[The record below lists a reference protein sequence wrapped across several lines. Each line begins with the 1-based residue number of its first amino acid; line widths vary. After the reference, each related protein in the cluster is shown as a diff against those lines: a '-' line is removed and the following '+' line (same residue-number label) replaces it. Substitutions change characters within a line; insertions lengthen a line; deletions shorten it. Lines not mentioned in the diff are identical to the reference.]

1 MFTPLNEIRMVPKI
15 EAKSWNPTLEREI
28 LKKWESDDT
37 YNFSVESD
45 KSPFVIDTPPPYPSG
60 RPWHLG
66 AAAHYA
72 QIDMIARFARM
83 SGQNVLFPIG
93 IDRNGLPVEIYT
105 EKKYKIR
112 MRKME
117 RERFLDLCKV
127 ALDDLEAE
135 MIRIMKDMG
144 LSCNFD
150 QYYRTDSDEFR
161 SLTQNTF
168 IDLWKRRLVYLATR
182 PNNFCADC
190 GTTIADAEIVY
201 EDLPAKLAHMY
212 FKVRETTEKIV
223 IASTRPELL
232 FACQCVIVNPQDE
245 RYAKFHGKY
254 VEIPIFR
261 REVKVLPHH
270 SAKQEF
276 GSGAVMVCSYGD
288 QNDVQVFR
296 ELGLSEIVAI
306 NPNGITTAAA
316 GPYSNLTLKEAR
328 AKIIEDLNSAGFLEK
343 VEDILHR
350 TPLCERSKT
359 PIEIIPLE
367 DYYLKQIEFIPKLKT
382 LAEKMNFYP
391 PMHKQILINWL
402 NSISIDWPISRRRFY
417 GTEIPV
423 WYCNN
428 CKTPNIPDPTLT
440 DRYYR
445 PWKER
450 PPFEKCMAC
459 NCTDFTGE
467 DRIFDTWMDSS
478 ITPLYITRYKRD
490 QRFHKYT
497 YPATIRPQAKDIIR
511 TWLHY
516 SMLRCFQLTDKMPW
530 SMAWIMGFGVDER
543 GEKMSKSKGN
553 VIDPFP
559 IIHQYGADA
568 FRLWSASEGNLGY
581 DFRCSEQRIAGS
593 KNFLS
598 KLWNIGRFIS
608 SFEIPT
614 RAPSELFI
622 TDRWIISELSRLVEQ
637 CKAGYNNLNF
647 FVPSN
652 AIREFTRNLFAAH
665 YIEMVKARA
674 YEKEE
679 SNGHKSASF
688 TLHRCLYTILLL
700 LAPICPFITEELWT
714 KIYSTTSIHTEH
726 LPELLPGEDNQE
738 LCKYTG
744 PITEFNSEVWNKK
757 KETILEK
764 TGKALSLRDPIHI
777 SVPSEL
783 EPFKTDLQLMHNLT
797 GL

>member
-15 EAKSWNPTLEREI
+15 EAKSWNPTLEMEI

-60 RPWHLG
+60 RPWHIG

-83 SGQNVLFPIG
+83 SGKNVLFPIG

-127 ALDDLEAE
+127 ALDDLETE

-201 EDLPAKLAHMY
+201 EDLPAKLAYMW
-212 FKVRETTEKIV
+212 FKVSETTEKIV

-245 RYAKFHGKY
+245 RYVKFHGKH

-328 AKIIEDLNSAGFLEK
+328 AKIIEDLNSAGLLEK

-359 PIEIIPLE
+359 PVEIIPLE

-382 LAEKMNFYP
+382 LADKMNFYP

-402 NSISIDWPISRRRFY
+402 NSITIDWPISRRRFY

-428 CKTPNIPDPTLT
+428 CRTPNIPDSTLT

-478 ITPLYITRYKRD
+478 ITPLFITKYKRD
-490 QRFHKYT
+490 QKFHKYT
-497 YPATIRPQAKDIIR
+497 YPTTIRPQAKDIIR

-530 SMAWIMGFGVDER
+530 SRAWIMGFGVDER

-608 SFEIPT
+608 SFDVPT
-614 RAPSELFI
+614 GAPTELFI
-622 TDRWIISELSRLVEQ
+622 TDQWIVSELSRLVEQ
-637 CKAGYNNLNF
+637 CKAGYSNLNF

-665 YIEMVKARA
+665 YIEMVKSRA

-679 SNGHKSASF
+679 SIGHKSAIF
-688 TLHRCLYTILLL
+688 TLHRCLSTILLL
-700 LAPICPFITEELWT
+700 LAPICPYITEELWT
-714 KIYSTTSIHTEH
+714 KIYSTASVHTEH
-726 LPELLPGEDNQE
+726 LPELLPGEDNRE

-757 KETILEK
+757 KETVLEK

-777 SVPSEL
+777 SVPNEL
-783 EPFKTDLQLMHNLT
+783 ELFKSDLQLMHNLT

>member
-15 EAKSWNPTLEREI
+15 EAKSWNPTLEMEI

-60 RPWHLG
+60 RPWHIG

-83 SGQNVLFPIG
+83 SGKNVLFPIG

-201 EDLPAKLAHMY
+201 EDLPAKLAYMW
-212 FKVRETTEKIV
+212 FKVSETTEKIV

-245 RYAKFHGKY
+245 RYVKFHGKH

-328 AKIIEDLNSAGFLEK
+328 AKIIEDLNSAGLLEK

-359 PIEIIPLE
+359 PVEIIPLE

-382 LAEKMNFYP
+382 LADKMNFYP
-391 PMHKQILINWL
+391 PMHKQTLINWL
-402 NSISIDWPISRRRFY
+402 NSITIDWPISRRRFY

-428 CKTPNIPDPTLT
+428 CRTPNIPDSTLT

-478 ITPLYITRYKRD
+478 ITPLFITKYKRD
-490 QRFHKYT
+490 QKFHKYT
-497 YPATIRPQAKDIIR
+497 YPTTIRPQAKDIIR

-530 SMAWIMGFGVDER
+530 SRAWIMGFGVDER

-608 SFEIPT
+608 SFDVPT
-614 RAPSELFI
+614 GAPTELFI
-622 TDRWIISELSRLVEQ
+622 TDQWIVSELSRLVEQ
-637 CKAGYNNLNF
+637 CKAGYSNLNF

-665 YIEMVKARA
+665 YIEMVKSRA

-679 SNGHKSASF
+679 SIGHKSAIF
-688 TLHRCLYTILLL
+688 TLHRCLSTILLL
-700 LAPICPFITEELWT
+700 LAPICPYITEELWT
-714 KIYSTTSIHTEH
+714 KIYSTASVHTEH
-726 LPELLPGEDNQE
+726 LPELLPGEDNRE

-757 KETILEK
+757 KETVLEK

-777 SVPSEL
+777 SVPNEL
-783 EPFKTDLQLMHNLT
+783 ELFKSDLQLMHNLT

>member
-1 MFTPLNEIRMVPKI
+1 MFAPLNEIRMVPKI
-15 EAKSWNPTLEREI
+15 EAKSWNPTLEMEI

-60 RPWHLG
+60 RPWHIG

-201 EDLPAKLAHMY
+201 EDLPAKLAYMH

-245 RYAKFHGKY
+245 RYVKFHGKY

-382 LAEKMNFYP
+382 LADKMNFYP

-402 NSISIDWPISRRRFY
+402 NSITIDWPISRRRFY

-428 CKTPNIPDPTLT
+428 CRTPNIPDSTLT

-478 ITPLYITRYKRD
+478 ITPLFITKYKRD
-490 QRFHKYT
+490 QKFHKYT
-497 YPATIRPQAKDIIR
+497 YPTTIRPQAKDIIR

-530 SMAWIMGFGVDER
+530 SRAWIMGFGVDER

-608 SFEIPT
+608 SFDVPT
-614 RAPSELFI
+614 GAPAELFI
-622 TDRWIISELSRLVEQ
+622 TDRWIVSELSRLVEQ
-637 CKAGYNNLNF
+637 CKAGYSNLNF

-665 YIEMVKARA
+665 YIEMVKSRA
-674 YEKEE
+674 YEIEE
-679 SNGHKSASF
+679 SIGHKSAIF
-688 TLHRCLYTILLL
+688 TLHRCLSTILLL
-700 LAPICPFITEELWT
+700 LAPICPYITEGLWT

-726 LPELLPGEDNQE
+726 LPELLPGEDNRE

-744 PITEFNSEVWNKK
+744 PITEFNSAVWNKK

-777 SVPSEL
+777 SVPNEL
-783 EPFKTDLQLMHNLT
+783 KLFKTDLQLMHNLT

>member
-1 MFTPLNEIRMVPKI
+1 MLTPLNEIRMVPKI
-15 EAKSWNPTLEREI
+15 EAKSWNPTLEMEI

-60 RPWHLG
+60 RPWHIG

-135 MIRIMKDMG
+135 IICIMKDMG

-150 QYYRTDSDEFR
+150 LYYRTDSDEFR

-190 GTTIADAEIVY
+190 
-201 EDLPAKLAHMY
+201 
-212 FKVRETTEKIV
+212 ETTEKIV

-245 RYAKFHGKY
+245 RYVKFHGKY

-428 CKTPNIPDPTLT
+428 CKTPNIPDSTLT

-478 ITPLYITRYKRD
+478 ITPLFITRYKRD
-490 QRFHKYT
+490 QKFHKYT
-497 YPATIRPQAKDIIR
+497 YPTTIRPQAKDIIR

-530 SMAWIMGFGVDER
+530 SRTWIMGFGVDER

-568 FRLWSASEGNLGY
+568 FRLWSAGEGNLGY

-608 SFEIPT
+608 SFDVP
-614 RAPSELFI
+614 AGASPELFI

-637 CKAGYNNLNF
+637 CKTGYNNLNF

-665 YIEMVKARA
+665 YIEMVKSRA

-679 SNGHKSASF
+679 SIGHKSAIF
-688 TLHRCLYTILLL
+688 TLHRCLSTILLL
-700 LAPICPFITEELWT
+700 LAPICPYITEELWT

-726 LPELLPGEDNQE
+726 LPE
-738 LCKYTG
+738 
-744 PITEFNSEVWNKK
+744 
-757 KETILEK
+757 
-764 TGKALSLRDPIHI
+764 
-777 SVPSEL
+777 
-783 EPFKTDLQLMHNLT
+783 
-797 GL
+797 

>member
-15 EAKSWNPTLEREI
+15 EAKSWNPTLEMEI

-60 RPWHLG
+60 KPWHIG

-201 EDLPAKLAHMY
+201 EDLPTKLAYMY

-245 RYAKFHGKY
+245 RYVKFHGKY

-296 ELGLSEIVAI
+296 ELSLSEIVAI

-367 DYYLKQIEFIPKLKT
+367 DYYLKQIEFIPKLKS

-402 NSISIDWPISRRRFY
+402 NSITIDWPISRRRFY

-428 CKTPNIPDPTLT
+428 CRTPNIPDSTLT

-478 ITPLYITRYKRD
+478 ITPLFITKYKRD
-490 QRFHKYT
+490 QKFHKYT
-497 YPATIRPQAKDIIR
+497 YPTTIRPQAKDIIR

-530 SMAWIMGFGVDER
+530 SRAWIMGFGVDER

-608 SFEIPT
+608 SFDVPT
-614 RAPSELFI
+614 GAPAELFI
-622 TDRWIISELSRLVEQ
+622 TDRWIVSELSRLVEQ
-637 CKAGYNNLNF
+637 CKAGYSNLNF

-674 YEKEE
+674 YEKEK
-679 SNGHKSASF
+679 SIGHKSATF
-688 TLHRCLYTILLL
+688 TLHRCLSTILLL
-700 LAPICPFITEELWT
+700 LAPICPYITEELWT
-714 KIYSTTSIHTEH
+714 KIYSTASIHTEH

-744 PITEFNSEVWNKK
+744 PITDFNSEVWNKK
-757 KETILEK
+757 KETVLEK

-777 SVPSEL
+777 SVPNEL
-783 EPFKTDLQLMHNLT
+783 ELFKTDLQLMHNLT
-797 GL
+797 G